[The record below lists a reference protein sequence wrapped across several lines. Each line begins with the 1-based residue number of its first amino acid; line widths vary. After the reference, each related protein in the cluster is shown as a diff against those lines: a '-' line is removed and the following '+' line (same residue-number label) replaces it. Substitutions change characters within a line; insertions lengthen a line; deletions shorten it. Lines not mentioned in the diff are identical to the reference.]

1 MYNIIIYTDIMSVDI
16 IHEGEVI
23 HIIDEVPITIQMCM
37 DIREELVG
45 ISSSKLNDLK
55 KFLNCYE
62 CNLNECIGC
71 NHIKGIEKVLSGVP
85 MHSKVLF
92 DIIEDQNFIKKGASL
107 DDETFKILEFYMTPR
122 EKVLMQLGFNTKANI
137 F

>member
-1 MYNIIIYTDIMSVDI
+1 MSVDI

-92 DIIEDQNFIKKGASL
+92 DIIEDQNFLKKGALL

-122 EKVLMQLGFNTKANI
+122 EKVLMQLGFNFKLNI
-137 F
+137 V

>member
-1 MYNIIIYTDIMSVDI
+1 MYNIIIYTDIMLID
-16 IHEGEVI
+16 
-23 HIIDEVPITIQMCM
+23 IIDEVPITIEMCM

-45 ISSSKLNDLK
+45 IPASKLNDLK
-55 KFLNCYE
+55 KFLNCYQ

-71 NHIKGIEKVLSGVP
+71 NHIKGLEQLLSGVP
-85 MHSKVLF
+85 MNSKVLF
-92 DIIEDQNFIKKGASL
+92 ALIEDQNFLKKGASF

-122 EKVLMQLGFNTKANI
+122 EKVLMQLGFNSKLNNI